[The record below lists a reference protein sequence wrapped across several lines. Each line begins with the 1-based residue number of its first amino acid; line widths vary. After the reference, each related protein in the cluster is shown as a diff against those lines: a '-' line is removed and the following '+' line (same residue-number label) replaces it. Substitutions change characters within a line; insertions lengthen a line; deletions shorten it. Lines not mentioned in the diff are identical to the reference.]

1 MAYLGIDLGTG
12 GIRCVLIRADGSVIV
27 EVSRS
32 LPCLNRSHKA
42 GESEQD
48 ALDWIGCLEDA
59 FDELFSVP
67 AHRRVLSVAIDSTS
81 GTVLPVNQE
90 GHPLGHAFLHND
102 VRAIDEAEEC
112 RSLFGGECSPT
123 FALPK
128 ILWMQRRLHLPDNV
142 RFLHAT
148 DFLNVWISGSPE
160 IPTDFT
166 NAMKTGVDLDT
177 KNWLEDLPSVNLPS
191 VVAPGHLIGEISLAH
206 RQRWGL
212 SGSCLL
218 VSGATDS
225 NAAFYASG
233 AGRVGEWSTTIGT
246 TLAVKGLSK
255 NRILD
260 RLGRIYCHRHPDGSW
275 LPGGASN
282 AGGEILKD
290 RLGERLQTLENKT
303 ISLPQN
309 PPLFYP
315 SIRKGER
322 LPFTN
327 PKFKPFG
334 VSGAVGE
341 SEFFIGCLEGLAF
354 VELMVY
360 QLLEK
365 LGAEVGPFIFATGG
379 AAKSKMGLHIRAE
392 MLQRSILIPQYPN
405 SAMGA
410 AILAIAGHTSRTVG
424 EISGEVVN
432 IVTQVDPPTKP
443 DPARK
448 VRFEQFCQLCH
459 QGSNQSE

>member
-1 MAYLGIDLGTG
+1 MGIDLGTG
-12 GIRCVLIRADGSVIV
+12 GIKCVLIRVDGSVIF

-32 LPCLNRSHKA
+32 LPCLNRSTKA

-48 ALDWIGCLEDA
+48 ALDWIRCLEDA

-67 AHRRVLSVAIDSTS
+67 NHRRVLAVAIDSTS
-81 GTVLPVNQE
+81 ATILPVNEE

-102 VRAIDEAEEC
+102 VRAIDEAKEC

-142 RFLHAT
+142 RFVHAT
-148 DFLNVWISGSPE
+148 DFLNVWLSGSIE

-166 NAMKTGVDLDT
+166 NAMKTGVDLET
-177 KNWLEDLPSVNLPS
+177 KDWLQDLPSINLPTI
-191 VVAPGHLIGEISLAH
+191 VAPGHLIGEISLAH

-212 SGSCLL
+212 SGSCFL

-255 NRILD
+255 KRILD
-260 RLGRIYCHRHPDGSW
+260 PLGRIYCHRHPDGSW

-303 ISLPQN
+303 ISLPQH

-315 SIRKGER
+315 SIRQGER

-334 VSGAVGE
+334 VSGAVGK

-365 LGAEVGPFIFATGG
+365 LEAEVGPFVFATGG

-392 MLQRSILIPQYPN
+392 MLQRTILIPQYPN

-424 EISGEVVN
+424 EISGEVVR
-432 IVTQVDPPTKP
+432 IVTEVDPPSMP
-443 DPARK
+443 DPARQD
-448 VRFEQFCQLCH
+448 RFERFCQLCH
-459 QGSNQSE
+459 EGSNQSE

>member
-1 MAYLGIDLGTG
+1 MGIDLGTG
-12 GIRCVLIRADGSVIV
+12 GIKCVLIRVDGSVIF

-32 LPCLNRSHKA
+32 LPCLNRSTKA

-48 ALDWIGCLEDA
+48 ALDWIRCLEDA

-67 AHRRVLSVAIDSTS
+67 NHRRVLAVAIDSTS
-81 GTVLPVNQE
+81 ATILPVNEE

-102 VRAIDEAEEC
+102 VRAIDEAKEC

-142 RFLHAT
+142 RFVHAT
-148 DFLNVWISGSPE
+148 DFLNVWLSGSIE

-166 NAMKTGVDLDT
+166 NAMKTGVDLET
-177 KNWLEDLPSVNLPS
+177 KDWLQGLPSINLPS
-191 VVAPGHLIGEISLAH
+191 IVAPGHLIGEISLVH
-206 RQRWGL
+206 KQRWGL

-255 NRILD
+255 NRIID

-303 ISLPQN
+303 ISLPQH

-315 SIRKGER
+315 SIRQGER

-334 VSGAVGE
+334 VSGAVGK

-365 LGAEVGPFIFATGG
+365 LEAEVGPFVFATGG

-392 MLQRSILIPQYPN
+392 MLQRTILIPQYPN

-424 EISGEVVN
+424 EISGEVVR
-432 IVTQVDPPTKP
+432 IVTEVDPPSMP
-443 DPARK
+443 DPARQD
-448 VRFEQFCQLCH
+448 RFERFCQLCH
-459 QGSNQSE
+459 EGSNQSE

>member
-1 MAYLGIDLGTG
+1 VAYLGIDLGTG
-12 GIRCVLIRADGSVIV
+12 GIKCVLIRVDGSVIF

-32 LPCLNRSHKA
+32 LPCLNRSTKA

-48 ALDWIGCLEDA
+48 ALDWIRCLEDA

-67 AHRRVLSVAIDSTS
+67 NHRRVLAVAIDSTS
-81 GTVLPVNQE
+81 ATILPVNEE

-102 VRAIDEAEEC
+102 VRAIDEAKEC

-142 RFLHAT
+142 RFVHAT
-148 DFLNVWISGSPE
+148 DFLNVWLSGSIE

-166 NAMKTGVDLDT
+166 NAMKTGVDLET
-177 KNWLEDLPSVNLPS
+177 KDWLQGLPSINLPS
-191 VVAPGHLIGEISLAH
+191 IVAPGHLIGEISLVH
-206 RQRWGL
+206 KQRWGL

-255 NRILD
+255 NRIID

-303 ISLPQN
+303 ISLPQH

-315 SIRKGER
+315 SIRQGER

-334 VSGAVGE
+334 VSGAVGK

-365 LGAEVGPFIFATGG
+365 LEAEVGPFVFATGG

-392 MLQRSILIPQYPN
+392 MLQRTILIPQYPN

-424 EISGEVVN
+424 EISGEVVR
-432 IVTQVDPPTKP
+432 IVTEVDPPSMP
-443 DPARK
+443 DPARQD
-448 VRFEQFCQLCH
+448 RFERFCQLCH
-459 QGSNQSE
+459 EGSNQSE

>member
-1 MAYLGIDLGTG
+1 MGIDLGTG
-12 GIRCVLIRADGSVIV
+12 GIKCVLIRVDGSVIF

-32 LPCLNRSHKA
+32 LPCLNRSTKA

-48 ALDWIGCLEDA
+48 ALDWIRCLEDA

-67 AHRRVLSVAIDSTS
+67 NHRRVLAVAIDSTS
-81 GTVLPVNQE
+81 ATILPVNEE

-102 VRAIDEAEEC
+102 VRAIDEAKEC

-142 RFLHAT
+142 RFVHAT
-148 DFLNVWISGSPE
+148 DFLNVWLSGSIE

-166 NAMKTGVDLDT
+166 NAMKTGVDLET
-177 KNWLEDLPSVNLPS
+177 KDWLQGLPSINLPS
-191 VVAPGHLIGEISLAH
+191 IVAPGHLIGEISLVH
-206 RQRWGL
+206 KQRWGL

-255 NRILD
+255 NRIID

-303 ISLPQN
+303 ISLPQH

-315 SIRKGER
+315 SIRQGER

-334 VSGAVGE
+334 VSGAVGK

-365 LGAEVGPFIFATGG
+365 LGAEVGSFIFATGG

-392 MLQRSILIPQYPN
+392 MLQRTILIPQYPN

-424 EISGEVVN
+424 EISGEVVR
-432 IVTQVDPPTKP
+432 IVTEVDPPSMP
-443 DPARK
+443 DPARQD
-448 VRFEQFCQLCH
+448 RFERFCQLCH
-459 QGSNQSE
+459 EGSNQSE

>member
-32 LPCLNRSHKA
+32 LPCLNRSQKA

-59 FDELFSVP
+59 FDELFSV
-67 AHRRVLSVAIDSTS
+67 AGHRRVLSVAIDSTS

-148 DFLNVWISGSPE
+148 DFLNVWISGLLE

-177 KNWLEDLPSVNLPS
+177 KDWLEDLPSVNLPS

-212 SGSCLL
+212 SGSCFL

-282 AGGEILKD
+282 AGGEILKG

-334 VSGAVGE
+334 ISGDVGE

-365 LGAEVGPFIFATGG
+365 LGAEVGSFIFATGG

-392 MLQRSILIPQYPN
+392 MLQRTILVPQYPN

-432 IVTQVDPPTKP
+432 IVTQVDPPAKP

-448 VRFEQFCQLCH
+448 VRFDQFCQLCH

>member
-1 MAYLGIDLGTG
+1 MGIDLGTG
-12 GIRCVLIRADGSVIV
+12 GIKCVLIRVDGSVIF

-32 LPCLNRSHKA
+32 LPCLNRSTKA

-48 ALDWIGCLEDA
+48 ALDWIRCLEDA

-67 AHRRVLSVAIDSTS
+67 NHRRVLAVAIDSTS
-81 GTVLPVNQE
+81 ATILPVNEE

-102 VRAIDEAEEC
+102 VRAIDEAKEC

-142 RFLHAT
+142 RFVHAT
-148 DFLNVWISGSPE
+148 DFLNVWLSGSIE

-166 NAMKTGVDLDT
+166 NAMKTGVDLET
-177 KNWLEDLPSVNLPS
+177 KDWLQGLPSINLPS
-191 VVAPGHLIGEISLAH
+191 IVAPGHLIGEISLVH
-206 RQRWGL
+206 KQRWGL

-255 NRILD
+255 NRIID

-303 ISLPQN
+303 ISLPQH
-309 PPLFYP
+309 PSLFYP
-315 SIRKGER
+315 SIRQGER

-334 VSGAVGE
+334 VSGAVGK

-365 LGAEVGPFIFATGG
+365 LEAEVGPFVFATGG

-392 MLQRSILIPQYPN
+392 MLQRTILIPQYPN

-424 EISGEVVN
+424 EISGEVVR
-432 IVTQVDPPTKP
+432 IVTEVDPPSMP
-443 DPARK
+443 DPARQD
-448 VRFEQFCQLCH
+448 RFERFCQLCH
-459 QGSNQSE
+459 EGSNQSE